1 MQELVGRLTALDP
14 EASESLKVVGYFD
27 ALVGGQVSV
36 DVLVRSAA
44 VLAGCPVGVAFSDG
58 RSTRMSP
65 GGERLDT
72 ADEHG
77 WPALDAGPGDRVWIE
92 RTGAPHTN
100 DAMLLERFAIAVAIT
115 RSRSGSDSSLHRATE
130 LVVDATVAAD
140 DRAAAAARLRLD
152 AHERVQAIALPAAAP
167 ADPRYPTAVLSTPF
181 GLARVMLVPAP
192 FDGETPA
199 PAGIGL
205 AVDPARLPKSWA
217 SALVALRLSEPDTA
231 GGAPTVVDAER
242 LGSLLVLA
250 EAADADPDPH
260 PDVVALERLAL
271 DRGALPT
278 LDALADTGSVRA
290 AATALGVHHSTVQAR
305 LLALV
310 GTLGYDPRLPEGRT
324 RYVLARTLHR
334 LRAARF

>member
-44 VLAGCPVGVAFSDG
+44 VLAGCPAGARFSDG

-65 GGERLDT
+65 GGERLAT
-72 ADEHG
+72 AEEQAWAAH
-77 WPALDAGPGDRVWIE
+77 DAGPGDRVWIE
-92 RTGAPHTN
+92 RTGVPHTN

-115 RSRSGSDSSLHRATE
+115 RSRSGGDSGLHRAAE

-152 AHERVQAIALPAAAP
+152 AHELVQAIALPAAAAAHP
-167 ADPRYPTAVLSTPF
+167 GHPNAVLSTPF
-181 GLARVMLVPAP
+181 GLARVVLVPAP
-192 FDGETPA
+192 FDGNTQG

-217 SALVALRLSEPDTA
+217 SAVIALRLSGSDA
-231 GGAPTVVDAER
+231 SVVEAER

-260 PDVVALERLAL
+260 PDVVALEHLAA

-278 LDALADTGSVRA
+278 LDALADAGSVRA
-290 AATALGVHHSTVQAR
+290 AAAALGVHHSTVQAR
-305 LLALV
+305 LLGLV
-310 GTLGYDPRLPEGRT
+310 DTLGYDPRLPDGRT

-334 LRAARF
+334 LRSARF

>member
-44 VLAGCPVGVAFSDG
+44 VLAGCPAAIEFADG

-65 GGERLDT
+65 TGERLAS

-77 WPALDAGPGDRVWIE
+77 WPAHDAGPGDRVWIE
-92 RTGAPHTN
+92 RTGTPHTN

-115 RSRSGSDSSLHRATE
+115 RSRSDSDSSLHRAAE

-152 AHERVQAIALPAAAP
+152 AHELVQAVALPAASP
-167 ADPRYPTAVLSTPF
+167 ADPRHPTAVLSTPF
-181 GLARVMLVPAP
+181 GLARVVLVPAP
-192 FDGETPA
+192 FDGDVA
-199 PAGIGL
+199 GPAGIGL

-217 SALVALRLSEPDTA
+217 SALVALRLS
-231 GGAPTVVDAER
+231 GADATVVEAER

-290 AATALGVHHSTVQAR
+290 AAAALGVHHSTVQAR
-305 LLALV
+305 LLTLV
-310 GTLGYDPRLPEGRT
+310 DTLGYDPRLPEGRT

>member
-36 DVLVRSAA
+36 DVLASSAA
-44 VLAGCPVGVAFSDG
+44 VLAGCPVGVTLSDG

-65 GGERLDT
+65 GGERL
-72 ADEHG
+72 AAAEEHD
-77 WPALDAGPGDRVWIE
+77 WPAHDAGPGDRVWIE
-92 RTGAPHTN
+92 RASAPHTN

-115 RSRSGSDSSLHRATE
+115 RSRSDSDSSLHRAAE
-130 LVVDATVAAD
+130 LVVDATVSAD

-152 AHERVQAIALPAAAP
+152 AHELVQAVALPAAAP
-167 ADPRYPTAVLSTPF
+167 ADRYPSAVLSTPF
-181 GLARVMLVPAP
+181 GLARVVLVPAP
-192 FDGETPA
+192 LDGKSGGWEGSS

-217 SALVALRLSEPDTA
+217 SALVALRLSGPGEA
-231 GGAPTVVDAER
+231 VVQAER

-250 EAADADPDPH
+250 EAADADPDAH

-271 DRGALPT
+271 ERGALPT

-305 LLALV
+305 LLGLV
-310 GTLGYDPRLPEGRT
+310 DTLGYDPRLPDGRT